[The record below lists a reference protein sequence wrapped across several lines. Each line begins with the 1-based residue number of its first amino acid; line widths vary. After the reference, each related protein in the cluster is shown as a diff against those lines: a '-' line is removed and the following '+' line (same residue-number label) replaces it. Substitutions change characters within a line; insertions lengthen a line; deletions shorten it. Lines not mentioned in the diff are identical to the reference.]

1 MNKEEYIKTNLKDVL
16 RFCGAQ
22 SIISSFKIQGTKVSL
37 TIPYSINIRGQ

>member
-22 SIISSFKIQGTKVSL
+22 SIYVELRTRVRQ
-37 TIPYSINIRGQ
+37 